1 MTELKDWLN
10 SINKTKKNLIDNDP
24 SLEKEYCPYVIN
36 HCLSGY
42 IDCVLYANEM
52 NITPNLDKKLQYD
65 FYINT
70 LRVKSRFSTWL
81 RKDVIKDLEHVKRYY
96 QYNNEKAQQA
106 LKILTS
112 EQLNFIKSKF
122 ETGGTK

>member
-1 MTELKDWLN
+1 MV
-10 SINKTKKNLIDNDP
+10 S
-24 SLEKEYCPYVIN
+24 
-36 HCLSGY
+36 
-42 IDCVLYANEM
+42 NEM
-52 NITPNLDKKLQYD
+52 NINPNLDKKLQYD
-65 FYINT
+65 FYINS
-70 LRVKSRFSTWL
+70 LRVRSRFSTWL
-81 RKDVIKDLEHVKRYY
+81 RKDVIKDLEYVKRYY

>member
-1 MTELKDWLN
+1 M
-10 SINKTKKNLIDNDP
+10 
-24 SLEKEYCPYVIN
+24 
-36 HCLSGY
+36 
-42 IDCVLYANEM
+42 
-52 NITPNLDKKLQYD
+52 
-65 FYINT
+65 
-70 LRVKSRFSTWL
+70 KSRFSTWL